1 VHIEFLLEEA
11 SAEIVLTEIL
21 PKIVGDNVTLR
32 FHDFRGKQNL
42 LKHLPNRLKGYKSIL
57 QSNSDL
63 KIVVLIDED
72 REDCTKLKQCLED
85 IAKDAGLLTRSISK
99 NFQILNRIA
108 VEELEAW
115 FFGDVEAIRKAYPRV
130 PESLSQNRNYRKPD
144 EIKGGTC
151 EALERVLSSK
161 GYFTK
166 GYMPKTEVARNI
178 APHLHPENNTS
189 KSFQVF
195 YDGLKL
201 LIELAK

>member
-1 VHIEFLLEEA
+1 MKKLQTGSITF
-11 SAEIVLTEIL
+11 S
-21 PKIVGDNVTLR
+21 PRN
-32 FHDFRGKQNL
+32 FSGKQNL
-42 LKHLPNRLKGYKSIL
+42 LKKLPDRLKGYKTRL
-57 QSNSDL
+57 KYEHDL

-72 REDCTKLKQCLED
+72 REDCTKLKQRLED
-85 IAKDAGLLTRSISK
+85 IAKDAGLLTRSISE

-130 PESLSQNRNYRKPD
+130 PASLSQNRNYRKPD

-178 APHLHPENNTS
+178 APHLHPEDNVS

-195 YDGLKL
+195 KDGLKL
-201 LIELAK
+201 LIEPTK